1 MDTELTLESGWQSVI
16 DRLAGRIDFESRAT
30 TQAALVR
37 RRAVGSAGDLLRLC
51 FGYVLGRLSLRML
64 SAWAEDRGI
73 ASLSDVALLK
83 RLRGSADWLE
93 DIARTL
99 IAQLH
104 PELTAVSL
112 KGTAPHRLCLVD
124 GSMIGAVGTGP
135 KARRLHVVY
144 DLIHQRI
151 DHVDVTNT
159 HTAERLDY
167 GVILPGDIRIGD
179 RGYARHGDL
188 ASVLGLGGDFIV
200 RTGSNRLR
208 MVEENALE
216 KHVDLETLCA
226 LVGIQ
231 NRPCEHKVMI
241 CKGKKGTNKPAPLAA
256 RLIIVPLP
264 EDKVAAAVK
273 RSRRQASRWQY
284 KPSAKTLAVAGYML
298 LLTSLPA
305 DTWPA
310 ERVLAAYRLRWQI
323 ELLFKRWKSII
334 GMSAHRA
341 KDPRLIRCWIAT
353 ALIVA
358 LMIEHHQPD
367 IQRDEPDSLPF
378 AV

>member
-1 MDTELTLESGWQSVI
+1 MDTELTMESGWQSVI
-16 DRLAGRIDFESRAT
+16 DRLASRIDFESRAT

-37 RRAVGSAGDLLRLC
+37 RRAVGSASDLLRLC

-73 ASLSDVALLK
+73 ASLSDVALLN
-83 RLRGSADWLE
+83 RLRGSAEWLE
-93 DIARTL
+93 DIAQTL

-104 PELTAVSL
+104 PELAAVARTGTTAQ
-112 KGTAPHRLCLVD
+112 RLCLVD
-124 GSMIGAVGTGP
+124 GSMIGAVGTGA

-151 DHVDVTNT
+151 DHVDVTDT

-179 RGYARHGDL
+179 RGYARYGDL
-188 ASVLGLGGDFIV
+188 ASVLALGGDFIV
-200 RTGSNRLR
+200 RTGSNGLR
-208 MVEENALE
+208 MVADNALE
-216 KHVDLETLCA
+216 TPVDLEALCA
-226 LVGIQ
+226 QPDIQ
-231 NRPCEHKVMI
+231 NSLCERRVMI
-241 CKGKKGTNKPAPLAA
+241 CKGGKGANKPAPVAA

-264 EDKVAAAVK
+264 ADKAITAVK
-273 RSRRQASRWQY
+273 RARQQASRWQY
-284 KPSAKTLAVAGYML
+284 QPSAKTLAVAGYML
-298 LLTSLPA
+298 LVTSLGA

-367 IQRDEPDSLPF
+367 IQQDEPDSPPF
-378 AV
+378 TT